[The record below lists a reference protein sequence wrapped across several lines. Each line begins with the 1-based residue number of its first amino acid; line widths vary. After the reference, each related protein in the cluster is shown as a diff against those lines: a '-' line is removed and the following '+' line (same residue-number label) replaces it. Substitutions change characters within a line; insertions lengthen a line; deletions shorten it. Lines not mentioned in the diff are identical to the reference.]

1 MTPINTKQDYIIY
14 ENSHFLP
21 FFNFMTLKMTLKGQI
36 QGVIRP
42 NIF

>member
-1 MTPINTKQDYIIY
+1 MTAINTKQDYIIY
-14 ENSHFLP
+14 DNSIFLP

-36 QGVIRP
+36 QGVIHP